1 MANKHMKKCSP
12 SLDIKEMQ
20 TRTMLKFHL
29 TPVRMTTI
37 NTTTNAGEHVGK
49 RKPFYTIGW
58 SVN

>member
-1 MANKHMKKCSP
+1 MKKCSP